1 MTAIT
6 ATAPGK
12 VILFGEHAVVY
23 GRPALAAPVSG
34 VRATARVEGR
44 PPGSGTLIN
53 AADLNLTLSL
63 TEAAGHALALTLKL
77 VLKHLQMDEPD
88 VLITLRSAIPI
99 AGGLGSGA
107 AISAALAR
115 AVCAYLGRP
124 IDDAALSALVYEVE
138 KVHHG
143 TPSGI
148 DNTVICYGKP
158 VYFVKGSHPQII
170 HVGRAFELL
179 IGDTGIA
186 APTRTTVATVREGWQ
201 RDPHNYETLFD
212 RIGQIARKARGAV
225 ESGAIGQIG
234 PLMNENHA
242 LLRSLGVSSEELERL
257 VEAALGAGSPGAKL
271 SGGGGG
277 GNMIALVEPEQ
288 AASVREALIRAG
300 AARVLHTTVQ

>member
-1 MTAIT
+1 MTTVT

-23 GRPALAAPVSG
+23 GRPALAVPVSG
-34 VRATARVEGR
+34 VRAAARVEGR
-44 PPGSGTLIN
+44 PRGSGALIN
-53 AADLNLTLSL
+53 AVDLNLTLSL

-77 VLKHLQMDEPD
+77 VLEHLQIGEPD

-115 AVCAYLGRP
+115 AVCAYLGQP
-124 IDDAALSALVYEVE
+124 IDDATLSALVYEVE

-170 HVGRAFELL
+170 QVGRAFDLL

-186 APTRTTVATVREGWQ
+186 APTRKTVTAVREAWQ
-201 RDPHNYETLFD
+201 RDPHNYEVLFD
-212 RIGQIARKARGAV
+212 QIGQIAHKARGAV
-225 ESGAIGQIG
+225 KRGEIETLG
-234 PLMNENHA
+234 PLMSKNHT
-242 LLRSLGVSSEELERL
+242 LLRSLGVSSEELDRL

-277 GNMIALVEPEQ
+277 GNMIALVEPGQ
-288 AASVREALIRAG
+288 AAPVTEALMRAG
-300 AARVLHTTVQ
+300 AARVLRTRVE